1 MFKLLQ
7 NIKKGM
13 DNVKFGGVVMK
24 ELMLAYH
31 PVKKEIR
38 FFGKFKGDFVELPYE
53 ECPKLEPYSPG
64 AGEFVIQNQGIQ
76 FFDDIWEQ
84 FARDNINIIFK
95 GTKIDYEDLQKK
107 ISDYNDTKDKQI
119 FKITKFIELPNVS
132 EIFECISAFCDSTLD
147 SFDEMLQDN
156 ETKLIFKRR
165 KALFDE
171 KRQAL
176 DNNDVNLCLVGTYS
190 SGKSTFINAII
201 GKRILPE
208 SINSET
214 AKMFKIKNGVTPKV
228 SFSIY
233 TKPSERPDNVVISWN
248 EPLGQFEFTK
258 LGNNK
263 SADDVKKVLEREATT
278 VAEMGLRQHEQLCR
292 MLKKLNDIPNHEQS
306 DGSGYIN
313 GIIEVEFP
321 IPLCRN
327 INFTFFD
334 TPGTDS
340 NSNEHLLILKEA
352 LQQQTNSILIV
363 IYEPTKMEGTGNS
376 ILYKLINGFNEG
388 GSNGENNVSIDLA
401 RSFHVINQA
410 DTKSSKDLKALR
422 NKKVMVSLKEEDK
435 IYNEEPME
443 IDLSKERLFFV
454 SSKAAYI
461 SKAIK
466 SNIDLEDERTWLA
479 NHKQEINNEPT
490 RDPFTESD
498 TDLPSDNGVFYR
510 YDKLASADFETKQL
524 IIDCEA
530 EAEKCDDSLEG
541 VIQRIYINSGM
552 YAIEQEIVKYAQKYA
567 LAVKAKGLYDGIKGL
582 VDFIRA
588 DYEAIENQAR
598 LSKEHIEKNI
608 EIMKTSMVSDIENAH
623 EEFVARITDDSLETQ
638 VVEIKDL
645 VKEIEKRQEMASK
658 QADKMQ
664 WIALKP
670 EIFEAKNKVIIAELN
685 RYLQD
690 IDDYYKRVRGN
701 ILASQVNEL
710 KNIIVK
716 KIKEYK
722 GIDEG
727 LIRRIANISET
738 EIPPSEISALKMNDY
753 INDQKAI
760 LIFNTMD
767 KKAYKRDLE
776 RAFNSQTVEQF
787 IAYKG
792 EVIKVAQQRT
802 QEMVEEFKNNIDTIS
817 GSLELLIKD
826 ENKAVEE
833 QKRAKMV
840 LELVE
845 KKDEELNKK
854 IWGE

>member
-1 MFKLLQ
+1 
-7 NIKKGM
+7 
-13 DNVKFGGVVMK
+13 MK
-24 ELMLAYH
+24 ELMMAYH

-38 FFGKFKGDFVELPYE
+38 FFGKYKGEFVEIPYE

-64 AGEFVIQNQGIQ
+64 QGEFLLQNQGSK
-76 FFDDIWEQ
+76 FFNDIWEQ
-84 FARDNINIIFK
+84 FLMDNINIVFK

-107 ISDYNDTKDKQI
+107 ISDYNDSKEKQI
-119 FKITKFIELPNVS
+119 FKISQFIELPNVS
-132 EIFECISAFCDSTLD
+132 DIFECISKFCDETLE
-147 SFDEMLQDN
+147 SFEKMLQDN

-165 KALFDE
+165 KALFEE
-171 KRQAL
+171 KRHTL

-214 AKMFKIKNGVTPKV
+214 AKMFKIKNAENPRVNV
-228 SFSIY
+228 SVYSKLSE
-233 TKPSERPDNVVISWN
+233 KPETIVINWN
-248 EPLGQFEFTK
+248 EPLGQFEVMR
-258 LGNNK
+258 GNGRVGE
-263 SADDVKKVLEREATT
+263 DVRKALEKETAT

-292 MLKKLNDIPNHEQS
+292 ILKRLNDVPNHEQE
-306 DGSGYIN
+306 DGSGFIN
-313 GIIEVEFP
+313 GVIDVEYP

-363 IYEPTKMEGTGNS
+363 LYEPTKMEGTGNS
-376 ILYKLINGFNEG
+376 ILYKLITGFNDQSG
-388 GSNGENNVSIDLA
+388 KGENNVSIDLS

-410 DTKSSKDLKALR
+410 DTKSSKDLKLLR
-422 NKKVMVSLKEEDK
+422 NKKVAVTLKEEDK
-435 IYNEEPME
+435 IYNEEAKE
-443 IDLSKERLFFV
+443 IDLSQERLFFV

-479 NHKQEINNEPT
+479 NHKLEINNEPT
-490 RDPFTESD
+490 RDPFTEQI
-498 TDLPSDNGVFYR
+498 TNITSDNGLFYR
-510 YDKLASADFETKQL
+510 YDKLANADFETKQL
-524 IIDCEA
+524 IADCEA
-530 EAEKCDDSLEG
+530 EADKCDTSLEG

-582 VDFIRA
+582 VDFVRA

-608 EIMKTSMVSDIENAH
+608 EIMKTSMVRDIEQAH

-638 VVEIKDL
+638 VQEIKNL

-664 WIALKP
+664 WIALKQ
-670 EIFEAKNKVIIAELN
+670 EVFEAKNRVIISELN

-690 IDDYYKRVRGN
+690 IDDYYKIIRGD
-701 ILASQVNEL
+701 ILASQVEEL

-727 LIRRIANISET
+727 LIRRIANISDT
-738 EIPPSEISALKMNDY
+738 EIPASEINALKMNDY
-753 INDQKAI
+753 INEQKAI

-802 QEMVEEFKNNIDTIS
+802 AEMVEEFKNNIDTIS
-817 GSLELLIKD
+817 GSLELLIRD
-826 ENKAVEE
+826 ESKAIEEQRKAKAVLEVIA
-833 QKRAKMV
+833 KR
-840 LELVE
+840 
-845 KKDEELNKK
+845 DDELNRK
-854 IWGE
+854 IWGEDIK

>member
-1 MFKLLQ
+1 
-7 NIKKGM
+7 
-13 DNVKFGGVVMK
+13 MK

-38 FFGKFKGDFVELPYE
+38 FFGKFKGEFVEIPYE
-53 ECPKLEPYSPG
+53 ECPRLEQYSPG
-64 AGEFVIQNQGIQ
+64 QGEFLLQNQGSK
-76 FFDDIWEQ
+76 FFDDIWDQ
-84 FARDNINIIFK
+84 FSNDNVNITFK
-95 GTKIDYEDLQKK
+95 GTKIDYEDFQKK
-107 ISDYNDTKDKQI
+107 ITDYNDYREKQI

-132 EIFECISAFCDSTLD
+132 EIYECISNFCDEALD
-147 SFDEMLQDN
+147 TFDKKLEDN

-165 KALFDE
+165 KALFED
-171 KRQAL
+171 RRASL
-176 DNNDVNLCLVGTYS
+176 DASDVNLCLVGTYS
-190 SGKSTFINAII
+190 AGKSTFINAII

-214 AKMFKIKNGVTPKV
+214 AKMFKIRNGETPRV
-228 SFSIY
+228 SFGVHLRNGD
-233 TKPSERPDNVVISWN
+233 KPDLVTIEWN
-248 EPLGQFEFTK
+248 EPLGQFEVLRS
-258 LGNNK
+258 LGRT
-263 SADDVKKVLEREATT
+263 DDSIRNQLEKET
-278 VAEMGLRQHEQLCR
+278 VNAQEMGLRQHEQLCR
-292 MLKKLNDIPNHEQS
+292 ILKKLNDLPNHEQA
-306 DGSGYIN
+306 DGSGFIN
-313 GIIEVEFP
+313 GIIEVEYP
-321 IPLCRN
+321 IPLCKN

-352 LQQQTNSILIV
+352 LSQQTNSVLIV

-376 ILYKLINGFNEG
+376 ILYKLIHGFKKP
-388 GSNGENNVSIDLA
+388 SYIENNVSIDLQ

-410 DTKSSKDLKALR
+410 DTKSSKDLKLLR
-422 NKKVMVSLKEEDK
+422 NKKVAVTLKEEDK
-435 IYNEEPME
+435 IYNEEAME
-443 IDLSKERLFFV
+443 IDLASERLFFV

-461 SKAIK
+461 SKAIR

-490 RDPFTESD
+490 VDPFAENETNITSD
-498 TDLPSDNGVFYR
+498 SGIYYK
-510 YDKLASADFETKQL
+510 YDKLANADFETKQL
-524 IIDCEA
+524 IIDSEQAA
-530 EAEKCDDSLEG
+530 EECGNSLEG

-552 YAIEQEIVKYAQKYA
+552 YAIEQEIIKYAQKYA

-582 VDFIRA
+582 VDFIKS

-608 EIMKTSMVSDIENAH
+608 EIMKTSMVSDIEQAQA
-623 EEFVARITDDSLETQ
+623 EFVARITDDSLETQ
-638 VVEIKDL
+638 VQEIKEL
-645 VKEIEKRQEMASK
+645 VKQIEERQEMASK

-670 EIFEAKNKVIIAELN
+670 EIFEAKNKVIIGELN

-690 IDDYYKRVRGN
+690 IDDYYKKIRGN
-701 ILASQVNEL
+701 ILSSQVTEL
-710 KNIIVK
+710 KSIIVK

-722 GIDEG
+722 GIDEE

-738 EIPPSEISALKMNDY
+738 EIPASEISALRMNDY

-767 KKAYKRDLE
+767 KKGYKRDLQ
-776 RAFNSQTVEQF
+776 RAFNQQTVEQF

-792 EVIKVAQQRT
+792 EIIKIAQQRT
-802 QEMVEEFKNNIDTIS
+802 ADMVEEFKNNIDTIS

-826 ENKAVEE
+826 ENRAVEE
-833 QKRAKMV
+833 QNRAKTV

-845 KKDEELNKK
+845 RKDTELNRK
-854 IWGE
+854 IWGENN